1 MLPIWAVHA
10 DDNRIM
16 TAEEILD
23 VARDEHPTPCAT
35 EIFSNALIAN
45 SDKISQDNLEHEVRA
60 WAQMTMTDADVLE
73 QILKCPEV
81 ESVSDETTV
90 VFTPVVYT
98 FPNGRMITINYSTQP
113 KVIKQKLILARKPSL
128 PTNVANPKLMDFNDP
143 AKYLDT
149 EPSWYAVMVVQHDSL
164 KDFVGHDKNNTLSL
178 KYLDEHIDEIYPK
191 GYYCTSR
198 SAIANDMD
206 TVNRVVH
213 QVLNIEDDSNDY
225 YVAGDINLEW
235 VMYAEIVADI
245 IITVA
250 SFGAGQ
256 LVTGAAKGA
265 RATKAGIRLA
275 KSMNKF
281 KKSPKVLKYI
291 HESNARV
298 RNAERASKLEQN
310 LKNAKNYEKALDNAR
325 KAREAGKDA
334 AQFEKEADDILKAAK
349 KIDPDITE
357 DMLKNADNISDEIK
371 SIEKSSKEATEALQ
385 KTLEENRKLL
395 EEKKKLLKTAK
406 KNADPRSVADYDKKY
421 QELQKLYDMRRN
433 PNTLKKAKDVEKNE
447 EITQR
452 IEKLEKTLDDY
463 ETASSMGDYGRLKR
477 EIVELESVDNYIDTS
492 KELENIMKYR
502 RELRGLLRKP
512 TGNFLARSFRTFK
525 AINSGALKL
534 NKANRV
540 ARAGLSSRSARVSYW
555 LKDQTL
561 KFGSR
566 LGRFESKVGLLY
578 GAASFL
584 GDMYDQTSTTSKEFS
599 NGIEFKPFCLLSADD
614 LEGQDNVVNYGMWLM
629 WTGNSVDDSDD
640 DAAYLQAMDFAS
652 KFAYQLNEYLKELPP
667 AQHVISPLGNPMLVS
682 RDKFLCNVDIYVVHP
697 FIRLDES
704 DTNDPKGEMY
714 YLFMNETPWTTAEY
728 FDAEVSDVQDWERNQ
743 KQMYDEDPY
752 YKHTPKPT
760 QEASDSNTSEET
772 VSE

>member
-1 MLPIWAVHA
+1 MIKKLLFFLICFCAVPICAVHA

-45 SDKISQDNLEHEVRA
+45 SDKISQDNLEHEVRT
-60 WAQMTMTDADVLE
+60 WAQMTMNDADVLE

-143 AKYLDT
+143 AKYLNT

-245 IITVA
+245 VITVV

-256 LVTGAAKGA
+256 IVTGAAKGA
-265 RATKAGIRLA
+265 RATKAA
-275 KSMNKF
+275 KNLSKAL
-281 KKSPKVLKYI
+281 KSLSKLDDVKDWLNITRKI
-291 HESNARV
+291 T
-298 RNAERASKLEQN
+298 RNADKIADLEKN
-310 LKNAKNYEKALDNAR
+310 IKNAEKYEKALKNIETAR
-325 KAREAGKDA
+325 KAGQDATKYEKEAKEILEAAGKINPEITEFTQSQAKSLADIDKNIARYEKQIAELQGKSPSKAKDLRAKIVDQKYKRNHILNQAQKNEIKGLDA
-334 AQFEKEADDILKAAK
+334 TKLREEQKELQETVKTLEKEADDLAK
-349 KIDPDITE
+349 KS
-357 DMLKNADNISDEIK
+357 KNVQDY
-371 SIEKSSKEATEALQ
+371 KESAEQFGEAL
-385 KTLEENRKLL
+385 
-395 EEKKKLLKTAK
+395 
-406 KNADPRSVADYDKKY
+406 
-421 QELQKLYDMRRN
+421 
-433 PNTLKKAKDVEKNE
+433 
-447 EITQR
+447 
-452 IEKLEKTLDDY
+452 
-463 ETASSMGDYGRLKR
+463 
-477 EIVELESVDNYIDTS
+477 
-492 KELENIMKYR
+492 KYR
-502 RELRGLLRKP
+502 RELRSLRRPK

-566 LGRFESKVGLLY
+566 LGRFESKTGLLY
-578 GAASFL
+578 GIVSFL
-584 GDMYDQTSTTSKEFS
+584 GDMYDKTSTTSQEFS

-614 LEGQDNVVNYGMWLM
+614 LKGQENVVNYGMWLM

-760 QEASDSNTSEET
+760 QEASDSNTSEGT

>member
-1 MLPIWAVHA
+1 MCFCVLPVCAVHA

-45 SDKISQDNLEHEVRA
+45 SDKIFQDSLEHEVRT
-60 WAQMTMTDADVLE
+60 WAQMTMNDADVLE

-81 ESVSDETTV
+81 ESVSDETTI

-245 IITVA
+245 VITVV
-250 SFGAGQ
+250 SFGTGQ
-256 LVTGAAKGA
+256 IVTGAAKGA
-265 RATKAGIRLA
+265 RATKAA
-275 KSMNKF
+275 KNLSKTL
-281 KKSPKVLKYI
+281 KSLSKLDDVKDWLNVTRKI
-291 HESNARV
+291 T
-298 RNAERASKLEQN
+298 RNADKIADIEKNIKNAEKYAAALKNIDKGEDVAKYKKEAEEILKSAQKIDPDMTADALKSADKLEDLN
-310 LKNAKNYEKALDNAR
+310 KNKKELEETVKTL
-325 KAREAGKDA
+325 
-334 AQFEKEADDILKAAK
+334 EKEADDLAK
-349 KIDPDITE
+349 KS
-357 DMLKNADNISDEIK
+357 KNVQDY
-371 SIEKSSKEATEALQ
+371 KESAEQFGEAL
-385 KTLEENRKLL
+385 
-395 EEKKKLLKTAK
+395 
-406 KNADPRSVADYDKKY
+406 
-421 QELQKLYDMRRN
+421 
-433 PNTLKKAKDVEKNE
+433 
-447 EITQR
+447 
-452 IEKLEKTLDDY
+452 
-463 ETASSMGDYGRLKR
+463 
-477 EIVELESVDNYIDTS
+477 
-492 KELENIMKYR
+492 KYR
-502 RELRGLLRKP
+502 RELRSLRRPK

-566 LGRFESKVGLLY
+566 LGRFESKAGLLY
-578 GAASFL
+578 GVASFL
-584 GDMYDQTSTTSKEFS
+584 GDMYDQTSTTSQEFS

-652 KFAYQLNEYLKELPP
+652 KFAYQLNDYLKELPP

>member
-1 MLPIWAVHA
+1 MIKKLLFFLMCFCAVPICAVHA

-45 SDKISQDNLEHEVRA
+45 SDKIFRDSLEHEVRT
-60 WAQMTMTDADVLE
+60 WAQMTMNDADVLE

-81 ESVSDETTV
+81 ESVSDETTI

-149 EPSWYAVMVVQHDSL
+149 EPSWYAIMVVQHDSL

-245 IITVA
+245 VITVV

-256 LVTGAAKGA
+256 IVTGAAKGV
-265 RATKAGIRLA
+265 RATKAA
-275 KSMNKF
+275 KTLSKT
-281 KKSPKVLKYI
+281 LKALSKLDDVKDWLNMTRKI
-291 HESNARV
+291 T
-298 RNAERASKLEQN
+298 RNADKIADIEKNIKNAEKYAAALKNIDKGEDVAKYKKEAEEILKAAQKIDPDMTADALKSADKLEDLN
-310 LKNAKNYEKALDNAR
+310 KNKKELEETVKTL
-325 KAREAGKDA
+325 
-334 AQFEKEADDILKAAK
+334 EKEADDLAK
-349 KIDPDITE
+349 KS
-357 DMLKNADNISDEIK
+357 KNVRDY
-371 SIEKSSKEATEALQ
+371 KESAEQFGEA
-385 KTLEENRKLL
+385 
-395 EEKKKLLKTAK
+395 
-406 KNADPRSVADYDKKY
+406 
-421 QELQKLYDMRRN
+421 
-433 PNTLKKAKDVEKNE
+433 
-447 EITQR
+447 
-452 IEKLEKTLDDY
+452 
-463 ETASSMGDYGRLKR
+463 
-477 EIVELESVDNYIDTS
+477 
-492 KELENIMKYR
+492 MKYR

-525 AINSGALKL
+525 AINNGALKL

-566 LGRFESKVGLLY
+566 LGRFESKAGLLY

-584 GDMYDQTSTTSKEFS
+584 GDMYDKTSTTSQEFS

-760 QEASDSNTSEET
+760 QEASDSNTSEGT